1 MAATSPET
9 TTKSPPK
16 SSRRFLHTQWGTERR
31 KIVWI
36 LAGTMLAE
44 IFLQLIPALRSAFLG
59 LQATEDSQLNRW
71 VYYMLLAGVIQ
82 LGLLGY
88 MILLMDWA
96 TLWAATIGNLLF
108 IAAYAGLFAI
118 LILSK
123 GENEVISY
131 FQLDLEQAP
140 TGKQAMWC
148 LVCMLML
155 IAQSFFSGRYAR
167 RWKRDK

>member
-1 MAATSPET
+1 
-9 TTKSPPK
+9 
-16 SSRRFLHTQWGTERR
+16 
-31 KIVWI
+31 
-36 LAGTMLAE
+36 MLAE
-44 IFLQLIPALRSAFLG
+44 ILLQLIPALDSAFLG

-140 TGKQAMWC
+140 KSRQCG
-148 LVCMLML
+148 V
-155 IAQSFFSGRYAR
+155 
-167 RWKRDK
+167 